1 MVYEQDD
8 QLLIRDMTA
17 ADPAIFDL
25 EEQVQGGSRHC
36 KSIFFACLISKLDG
50 QLYWWPKLSVSLS
63 DISVFIRGLK
73 YGKGSSAVNWLTSAY
88 WKDTVAAALA
98 AG

>member
-17 ADPAIFDL
+17 ADRRFSIWKSRHRA
-25 EEQVQGGSRHC
+25 GSRHC

-50 QLYWWPKLSVSLS
+50 QLYWWLKLSVILS
-63 DISVFIRGLK
+63 DISVFIRG
-73 YGKGSSAVNWLTSAY
+73 
-88 WKDTVAAALA
+88 
-98 AG
+98 